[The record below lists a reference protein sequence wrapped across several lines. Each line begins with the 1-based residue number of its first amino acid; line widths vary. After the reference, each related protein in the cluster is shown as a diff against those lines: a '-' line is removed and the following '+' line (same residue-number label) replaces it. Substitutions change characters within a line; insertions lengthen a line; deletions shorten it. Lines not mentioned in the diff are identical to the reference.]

1 MITLRKA
8 TATLPDGTPISTSP
22 YSGATK
28 RASPLNGTC
37 YANCLGAGKGPQY
50 CEQFCSSGVGATATS
65 EGIPGGVPDTSSGT
79 PGTVVTTQDGNIVSV
94 SGSGNVQS
102 TPEGTPNLRLDDIL
116 IAIILILM
124 AFKIYEAM

>member
-22 YSGATK
+22 YNGTTK
-28 RASPLNGTC
+28 SASPLRVKRPTGPGGTSP
-37 YANCLGAGKGPQY
+37 GKVVSTTTGTTN
-50 CEQFCSSGVGATATS
+50 STTTTTAT
-65 EGIPGGVPDTSSGT
+65 GT
-79 PGTVVTTQDGNIVSV
+79 
-94 SGSGNVQS
+94 GNVQS
-102 TPEGTPNLRLDDIL
+102 TPEGKVNFWLDDIL